1 MVTDKYKLSLEEN
14 IFLAKKVL
22 VAQIHNLSRFENCQ
36 TTLLQTEQIIRGQN
50 VASAS
55 LEDIQTILNLKRAYQ
70 YVISHISNG
79 EPVDISLLKRINNIV
94 AKDDSL
100 APGDFRTG
108 SVGVTLGVTL
118 LEGSRHT
125 PNPVKEIEVARVFQ
139 NIVLQSGST
148 TEAAVRF
155 MLYCMRQQVFWD
167 GNKRTATLF
176 ANGLMMERGCGIL
189 EISEMQ
195 MPQFNEK
202 LSAFYR
208 SGDDTDISKFVYQ
221 NCISGIDYFGADED
235 MDSPDSP
242 NIG

>member
-1 MVTDKYKLSLEEN
+1 MFPDKYKLSLKEN

-22 VAQIHNLSRFENCQ
+22 VAQIHNLCRFENCQ
-36 TTLLQTEQIIRGQN
+36 TTLLQTEQIIHGKN

-79 EPVDISLLKRINNIV
+79 EPVDISLLKKINNIV

-100 APGDFRTG
+100 APSDFRTG
-108 SVGVTLGVTL
+108 SVGVTLL
-118 LEGSRHT
+118 DGSRHA
-125 PNPVKEIEVARVFQ
+125 PNPVKEIEVARVLQ
-139 NIVLQSGST
+139 NIGLQSGST

-176 ANGLMMERGCGIL
+176 ANGLMMAGGCGIL

-221 NCISGIDYFGADED
+221 NCISGIDYFGTDED
-235 MDSPDSP
+235 IDFPDPP
-242 NIG
+242 NMG

>member
-1 MVTDKYKLSLEEN
+1 MFPDKYKLSLEEN

-36 TTLLQTEQIIRGQN
+36 TTLLQTEQIINDKN

-79 EPVDISLLKRINNIV
+79 EPVNISLLKRINNIV

-100 APGDFRTG
+100 VPVDFRTG
-108 SVGVTLGVTL
+108 SVGVTLL
-118 LEGSRHT
+118 DGSRHA
-125 PNPVKEIEVARVFQ
+125 PNPVKEIEVAR
-139 NIVLQSGST
+139 NIGLQSGST

-176 ANGLMMERGCGIL
+176 ANGLMMAGGCGIL

-195 MPQFNEK
+195 MPRFNEK

-208 SGDDTDISKFVYQ
+208 TGDDTDISKFVYQ

-235 MDSPDSP
+235 
-242 NIG
+242 I